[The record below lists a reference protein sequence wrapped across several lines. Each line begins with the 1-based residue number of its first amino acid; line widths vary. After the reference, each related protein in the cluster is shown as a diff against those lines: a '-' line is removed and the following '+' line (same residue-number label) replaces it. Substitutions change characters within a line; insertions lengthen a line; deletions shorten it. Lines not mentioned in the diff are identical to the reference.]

1 VLLYRRTYVAPLA
14 KKIPVHFRAV
24 ARTSPVTATHGGRM
38 PVSLLKLCPSAEA
51 LAPDADLLARFVHDR
66 DGPAFAELVRRHGP
80 LVYRVCRRVSPSC
93 ADDAFQNTFVALAR
107 SAHTVRG
114 PVLGWLVGVAG
125 RCARKLR
132 AAETARDA
140 RERAFV
146 PRPPVPNDSAELAV
160 ALDDELSQLPLK
172 LRSAV
177 VLCLVEGRTQ
187 PDAAAELGWSA
198 RTLRRRLDR
207 AKAVLR
213 ARLERRGFAPAVALG
228 ALSAPATAVPPNL
241 FRAAVAAASA
251 PPAKGLVL
259 MAKLKVLAV
268 VAVGAL
274 ACAGFARPDD
284 EQPPPAVPLQP
295 YRVPVGDGLRIDVP
309 PLGPKARAEGHTY
322 KTANFVVTA
331 PTETMARV
339 MAHDAEH
346 HRKELAEKWLRAEL
360 PAWSKPCTLHYTSA
374 IGATNGATTFT
385 FGRKAGAPTLETA
398 EMELRGE
405 FLKVLETA
413 LPHEVTHTVLAS
425 HLKRP
430 IPRWADEGIALQAES
445 PQSHAD
451 HDAKARELLNAGRG
465 IRLRVLFRMTDYPQD
480 LLVTYAQGHSLV
492 RFLLTREIDS
502 KSNTPESRLLKFV
515 DAGSAENTAES
526 WDKAARDHF
535 GFKTMDALEEA
546 WLDALRAAAPP
557 KPAKGEGD
565 TIPPAK
571 LPVPNP

>member
-1 VLLYRRTYVAPLA
+1 
-14 KKIPVHFRAV
+14 
-24 ARTSPVTATHGGRM
+24 M
-38 PVSLLKLCPSAEA
+38 PVSLLKLCPTAEA

-66 DGPAFAELVRRHGP
+66 DGPAFAELVRRHGS

-125 RCARKLR
+125 RCARKLG
-132 AAETARDA
+132 AAETVRSA

-146 PRPPVPNDSAELAV
+146 PHPPAPADSDELAA
-160 ALDDELSQLPLK
+160 ALDDELSQLPPK

-177 VLCLVEGRTQ
+177 LLCLVEGRTQ
-187 PDAAAELGWSA
+187 PAAATELGWSA

-228 ALSAPATAVPPNL
+228 ALSATATAVPPNL

-259 MAKLKVLAV
+259 MAKLKLLAV
-268 VAVGAL
+268 VAACAL
-274 ACAGFARPDD
+274 ACAGFARTDD
-284 EQPPPAVPLQP
+284 DQPPPPAVPLQP
-295 YRVPVGDGLRIDVP
+295 YRVTVGDGLRIDVP
-309 PLGPKARAEGHTY
+309 PLGPKARAESHTY

-331 PTETMARV
+331 PTEMMARV
-339 MAHDAEH
+339 MAHEAEH
-346 HRKELAEKWLRAEL
+346 HRKELAKKWLRAEL
-360 PAWSKPCTLHYTSA
+360 PAWTKPCALNYTRA
-374 IGATNGATTFT
+374 LGATNGATTFT

-451 HDAKARELLNAGRG
+451 HDVKVRELLNAGRG
-465 IRLRVLFRMTDYPQD
+465 VRLRVLFRMTDYPKD
-480 LLVTYAQGHSLV
+480 VMVAYAQGHSVV

-502 KSNTPESRLLKFV
+502 KSQTPETRLLKFV
-515 DAGSAENTAES
+515 DAGSAENT
-526 WDKAARDHF
+526 
-535 GFKTMDALEEA
+535 T
-546 WLDALRAAAPP
+546 
-557 KPAKGEGD
+557 
-565 TIPPAK
+565 
-571 LPVPNP
+571 

>member
-1 VLLYRRTYVAPLA
+1 
-14 KKIPVHFRAV
+14 
-24 ARTSPVTATHGGRM
+24 M
-38 PVSLLKLCPSAEA
+38 PVSLRKLCPTAEA

-66 DGPAFAELVRRHGP
+66 DGAAFAELVHRHGP
-80 LVYRVCRRVSPSC
+80 LVYRVCRRVSPAC

-132 AAETARDA
+132 DAEVVRAA
-140 RERAFV
+140 RERAAV
-146 PRPPVPNDSAELAV
+146 PQSQPARGPMDELAA
-160 ALDDELSQLPLK
+160 ALDDELSQLPPK

-177 VLCLVEGRTQ
+177 LLCLVDGRTQ
-187 PDAAAELGWSA
+187 PDAATELGWSA

-228 ALSAPATAVPPNL
+228 ALSATAEAVPPNL

-259 MAKLKVLAV
+259 MAKLKALALAA

-274 ACAGFARPDD
+274 ACAGFARTDD
-284 EQPPPAVPLQP
+284 DQPPPRPAVPLP
-295 YRVPVGDGLRIDVP
+295 PPVLP
-309 PLGPKARAEGHTY
+309 PAEGPKAPWPVEKLRDSAAHRS
-322 KTANFVVTA
+322 ANFVVYA
-331 PTETMARV
+331 PTATLARV
-339 MAHDAEH
+339 VANEAEH
-346 HRKELAEKWLRAEL
+346 HRAALAKKWLGKEL
-360 PAWSKPCTLHYTSA
+360 PAWEKPCTLVFRTVV
-374 IGATNGATTFT
+374 GTTDGATTFT
-385 FGRKAGAPTLETA
+385 FGRKDGAPALETA
-398 EMELRGE
+398 TMEMKGE
-405 FLKVLETA
+405 FRTVLETA
-413 LPHEVTHTVLAS
+413 LPHEVTHTVLAT

-445 PQSHAD
+445 FDSQREHET
-451 HDAKARELLNAGRG
+451 KARELLNAGRG
-465 IRLRVLFRMTDYPQD
+465 IRLRVLFRMTEYPKD
-480 LLVTYAQGHSLV
+480 LMVVYAQGHSVV

-502 KSNTPESRLLKFV
+502 KSNTPKSRLLKFV

-535 GFKTMDALEEA
+535 GFKTVDDLEEA

-557 KPAKGEGD
+557 KLAKGEGD

-571 LPVPNP
+571 LPVPKT

>member
-1 VLLYRRTYVAPLA
+1 
-14 KKIPVHFRAV
+14 
-24 ARTSPVTATHGGRM
+24 M
-38 PVSLLKLCPSAEA
+38 PVSLLKLCPTAEA
-51 LAPDADLLARFVHDR
+51 LAPDADLLARFVHER

-80 LVYRVCRRVSPSC
+80 LVYRVCRRVSPAC

-114 PVLGWLVGVAG
+114 PVQGWLVGVAG

-132 AAETARDA
+132 DAERARAA
-140 RERAFV
+140 RERAAV
-146 PRPPVPNDSAELAV
+146 PHPPAPNCAELAS
-160 ALDDELSQLPLK
+160 ALDDELSQLPAA
-172 LRSAV
+172 LRAAV

-187 PDAAAELGWSA
+187 PDAAGELGWSA

-228 ALSAPATAVPPNL
+228 ALSATATAVPPNL

-259 MAKLKVLAV
+259 MAKLKLLAV
-268 VAVGAL
+268 VAACAL
-274 ACAGFARPDD
+274 ACAGFARTEDD
-284 EQPPPAVPLQP
+284 QPPPRPAVPLKQVELLP
-295 YRVPVGDGLRIDVP
+295 DGERFLVP
-309 PLGPKARAEGHTY
+309 PRADKPRPERAHR
-322 KTANFVVTA
+322 TANFVVYA
-331 PTETMARV
+331 PTATLARV
-339 MAHDAEH
+339 MAHEAEH
-346 HRKELAEKWLRAEL
+346 HRKEQAKRWLGHEL
-360 PAWSKPCTLHYTSA
+360 PAWEKPCPLNYTSA
-374 IGATNGATTFT
+374 VGTSGGATTFT
-385 FGRKAGAPTLETA
+385 FGRKGGAPTLDTM

-445 PQSHAD
+445 AESQAD
-451 HDAKARELLNAGRG
+451 HDAKARDLLNAGRG
-465 IRLRVLFRMTDYPQD
+465 IRLRVLFRMTEYPKD
-480 LLVTYAQGHSLV
+480 LLATYAQGHSVV
-492 RFLLTREIDS
+492 RYLLLREIDS

-515 DAGSAENTAES
+515 DMGSADNTAES
-526 WDKAARDHF
+526 WDKAARAHF
-535 GFKTMDALEEA
+535 GFKTVDDLEEA
-546 WLDALRAAAPP
+546 WLDALRVAAPP
-557 KPAKGEGD
+557 RPAKAEGD

-571 LPVPNP
+571 LPVRP